1 MARYEH
7 IAFLRHVNSLQIS
20 FSDKQSIYVLLTIY
34 GASTATTTLPCI
46 TYFLHAADKIT
57 PAQLLMLLSSYVP
70 FFLVPLVMAIDM
82 GLRVNQLIQVNSRA
96 KRE

>member
-7 IAFLRHVNSLQIS
+7 IAILRHVNSLQIS